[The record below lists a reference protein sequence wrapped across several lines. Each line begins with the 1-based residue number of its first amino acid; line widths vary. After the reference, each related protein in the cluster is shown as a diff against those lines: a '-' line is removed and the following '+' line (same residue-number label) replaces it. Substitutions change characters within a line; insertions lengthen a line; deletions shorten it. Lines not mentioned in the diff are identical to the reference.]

1 MWALESPHT
10 RLRHHFRSI
19 NFTSHRFSS
28 TLHKS
33 PRLNMQSLASTTSA
47 FTGARLAA
55 RSAARRAVA
64 ARVSTHASFFK
75 TSTAT
80 KVRYGAA
87 RRTRPRGGVQDGP

>member
-10 RLRHHFRSI
+10 RLQRYFRSI
-19 NFTSHRFSS
+19 HFTFHRLST

-33 PRLNMQSLASTTSA
+33 ARLNMQSLASTTSA

-64 ARVSTHASFFK
+64 ARVSTQASFFK

-80 KVRYGAA
+80 KVRCGAA
-87 RRTRPRGGVQDGP
+87 RSTRPRGGVQDGP